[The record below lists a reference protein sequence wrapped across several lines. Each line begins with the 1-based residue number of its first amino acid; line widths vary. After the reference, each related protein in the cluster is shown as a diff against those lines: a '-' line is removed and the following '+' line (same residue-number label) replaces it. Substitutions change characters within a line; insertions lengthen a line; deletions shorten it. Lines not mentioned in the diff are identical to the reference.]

1 MTIKIGIT
9 GATGRMG
16 RMLAE
21 TIFRRDGIC
30 QLTAA
35 IERQESSLNGADMGE
50 LLGIGVNG
58 TTVGIDLAA
67 AITEVDVVIDFTM
80 PEATLSYAA
89 LCARHRVPLV
99 VGTTGFTDAQI
110 TQLHA
115 ITQDIPLCQSAN
127 FSPGVNLAFTLVEAA
142 ARALGQSA
150 DIEIAEAH
158 HRHKID
164 APSGTALA
172 LGDVVA
178 SVQGRDL
185 SEMAVYA
192 REGRTGAREAGT
204 IGFSVIRA
212 GDIVGDHTVIFACEG
227 ERLEITHKASSRSA
241 FAAGAVTAACWLAGQ
256 PAGRYSMRDV
266 LASEETGS

>member
-1 MTIKIGIT
+1 
-9 GATGRMG
+9 
-16 RMLAE
+16 
-21 TIFRRDGIC
+21 
-30 QLTAA
+30 
-35 IERQESSLNGADMGE
+35 
-50 LLGIGVNG
+50 
-58 TTVGIDLAA
+58 
-67 AITEVDVVIDFTM
+67 M

-178 SVQGRDL
+178 SVQGFETFLRWRSMPERAAL
-185 SEMAVYA
+185 
-192 REGRTGAREAGT
+192 GRGSPEPLG
-204 IGFSVIRA
+204 
-212 GDIVGDHTVIFACEG
+212 
-227 ERLEITHKASSRSA
+227 SA
-241 FAAGAVTAACWLAGQ
+241 
-256 PAGRYSMRDV
+256 
-266 LASEETGS
+266 

>member
-67 AITEVDVVIDFTM
+67 AIAEVDVVIDFTM

-115 ITQDIPLCQSAN
+115 ITQDIPLCHLVTFCHSL
-127 FSPGVNLAFTLVEAA
+127 SGTYGVNY
-142 ARALGQSA
+142 
-150 DIEIAEAH
+150 
-158 HRHKID
+158 
-164 APSGTALA
+164 P
-172 LGDVVA
+172 
-178 SVQGRDL
+178 
-185 SEMAVYA
+185 
-192 REGRTGAREAGT
+192 
-204 IGFSVIRA
+204 
-212 GDIVGDHTVIFACEG
+212 
-227 ERLEITHKASSRSA
+227 
-241 FAAGAVTAACWLAGQ
+241 Q
-256 PAGRYSMRDV
+256 P
-266 LASEETGS
+266 LLF